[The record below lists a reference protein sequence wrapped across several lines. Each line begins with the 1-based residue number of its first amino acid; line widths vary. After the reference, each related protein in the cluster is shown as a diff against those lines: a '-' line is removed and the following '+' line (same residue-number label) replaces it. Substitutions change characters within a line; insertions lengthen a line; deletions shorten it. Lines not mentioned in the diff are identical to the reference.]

1 MRGQSWSEFQY
12 GSYFWFTSYSNNNIL
27 ENFVWEFRTRNLPET
42 STGLRWSHVLENR
55 THTQSHTGYISM
67 ELDKLEIRYIVHG
80 HDHLTSS
87 CPPASSPQMA
97 SPSALGGDAG
107 VIMCVCSRWCAGS
120 GQARTTWCEV
130 TDTF

>member
-1 MRGQSWSEFQY
+1 MRGQSSSEYF
-12 GSYFWFTSYSNNNIL
+12 GSPFVPTITSLRISSG
-27 ENFVWEFRTRNLPET
+27 NFEPET
-42 STGLRWSHVLENR
+42 STGRWSYVLENS
-55 THTQSHTGYISM
+55 SHTINYISM
-67 ELDKLEIRYIVHG
+67 ELDKLEIRYVVHG